1 MAVIDTFTVPLVVAM
16 VTAAEV
22 VAAAITLGCTCLRV
36 SPTQPLHCIQQP
48 RQMAVDVLYSAS
60 QSSRH
65 CLDAHTECACAQC
78 GQCAFHTRFTTV
90 LGVGMAGLCVAGTM
104 GDRMM
109 CWI

>member
-22 VAAAITLGCTCLRV
+22 VAAAITLGCTCLRA
-36 SPTQPLHCIQQP
+36 SPTQLLHCIQQRRLVP
-48 RQMAVDVLYSAS
+48 VVVLHSAS

-65 CLDAHTECACAQC
+65 CLVAHTECACAHC
-78 GQCAFHTRFTTV
+78 GQCAFDTWFPTV

-109 CWI
+109 SWI